1 MKIKIITTSIF
12 LAVLL
17 TLSLSIIAISG
28 PAYSHAKGDFYVFQ
42 ERAPE
47 DAGGFAIINYDK
59 ELGNWQVTLQ
69 LHDLLPSTTYY
80 FSVGM
85 GGTQEDT
92 IITSIIIDDDGR
104 FSFHGVVNNLPASYN
119 IMRIRTIVSGKI
131 SVLTAPESDGS
142 LKFRGINRWKE

>member
-69 LHDLLPSTTYY
+69 LHDLLPNETYI
-80 FSVGM
+80 FSVGI
-85 GGTQEDT
+85 GGTGVGNTVITT
-92 IITSIIIDDDGR
+92 ITTDDDGR
-104 FSFHGVVNNLPASYN
+104 ASFHGVVDDLPAEYN
-119 IMRIRTIVSGKI
+119 IMRIYRWPVHTE
-131 SVLTAPESDGS
+131 LTAPEADGS

>member
-28 PAYSHAKGDFYVFQ
+28 PAYSHAKGDFWVYD

-59 ELGNWQVTLQ
+59 ELDNWQVTLQ
-69 LHDLLPSTTYY
+69 LHDLLPNETYI
-80 FSVGM
+80 FSVGI
-85 GGTQEDT
+85 GGTT
-92 IITSIIIDDDGR
+92 AGNTVITSITTDDDGR
-104 FSFHGVVNNLPASYN
+104 ASFHGVVADLPAEYN
-119 IMRIRTIVSGKI
+119 IMRIYRTFLSTE
-131 SVLTAPESDGS
+131 LTAPESDGS